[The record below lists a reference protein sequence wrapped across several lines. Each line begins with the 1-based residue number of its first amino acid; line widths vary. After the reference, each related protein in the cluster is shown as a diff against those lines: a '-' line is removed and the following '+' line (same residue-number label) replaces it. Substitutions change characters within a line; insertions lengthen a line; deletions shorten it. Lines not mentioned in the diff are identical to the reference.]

1 MIRTIDAVVIGGG
14 LHGLSCAL
22 QLARRGV
29 SVAVLERRWIGR
41 HASTAN
47 AGGIR
52 TLNRDRRELDLALH
66 SLELWRGLAD
76 SLGEDCGFQQVGQ
89 LRIAQ
94 NPTELAHEAQR
105 VNSLQQAGY
114 THEEMLDKASLYT
127 LLPSLAPHCA
137 GASYAQGDGSAD
149 PHLTVNA
156 YRRAAESAGVLLLEG
171 HGVNA
176 LASEGLEWRV
186 DTDHETFLAA
196 SVVIAAGA
204 WSATLAG
211 WAGEKVPACV
221 KASMMTVTERVS
233 EFSGPVIGC
242 VGAALSLKQ
251 TRTGSLLIGGG
262 LQGQADVKKERTCVD
277 FHALATGMNTPL
289 RLFPQLAGVRIA
301 RCWTGIEARTP
312 DDLPI
317 ISPSSQLPGIFYCY
331 GFSGHG
337 FALVPVVGAVIA
349 DMIVSETS
357 AHEKWPV
364 NALSIGRFEHRKEDT
379 NERRGQHG

>member
-1 MIRTIDAVVIGGG
+1 MIRTIDTVIIGGG

-29 SVAVLERRWIGR
+29 SVAILERRWIGR

-47 AGGIR
+47 AGGVR
-52 TLNRDRRELDLALH
+52 TLNRDLRELDLTLT
-66 SLELWRGLAD
+66 SLKMWRVLD
-76 SLGEDCGFQQVGQ
+76 EFLGENCGFQQIGQ
-89 LRIAQ
+89 IRIAE
-94 NPTELAHEAQR
+94 NPTEFAHEAR
-105 VNSLQQAGY
+105 RINNLQQAGY
-114 THEEMLDKASLYT
+114 THEEMLDKASLYR
-127 LLPSLAPHCA
+127 LLPSLAPHCS
-137 GASYAQGDGSAD
+137 GASYAKGDGAAD

-186 DTDHETFLAA
+186 DTDYGSFLTA

-204 WSATLAG
+204 WSPALARLAG
-211 WAGEKVPACV
+211 EIVPASV
-221 KASMMTVTERVS
+221 KASMMIVTEQVS
-233 EFSGPVIGC
+233 EFPGPVIGC

-262 LQGQADVKKERTCVD
+262 LQGQANVERERTRVD
-277 FHALATGMNTPL
+277 FHALATGMSTPL

-317 ISPSSQLPGIFYCY
+317 IGPSSRLPGILYCY

-349 DMIVSETS
+349 DMIVGETPT
-357 AHEKWPV
+357 HEKWPV
-364 NALSIGRFEHRKEDT
+364 SALSIERFEHRKEDSD
-379 NERRGQHG
+379 ERYRQHG